1 MKNSD
6 GWLSLVEGTG
16 FENRRRGNST
26 GGSNPSPSAFS
37 LMIALGTRDPCPAF
51 TFSAPPANLG
61 WAASNRTE
69 KVLTVSG
76 KELGIIITKMDFG
89 RYFFAQ
95 KDTRRQGDRL
105 SSVNVFL
112 IDGSANQG
120 RFKPPDVS
128 RHFTSPEN
136 DPARFSECSHLG

>member
-1 MKNSD
+1 MILYIPRDMKNSD

-37 LMIALGTRDPCPAF
+37 LMIAFGTRDPCPAF

-61 WAASNRTE
+61 WAASNSTE
-69 KVLTVSG
+69 IVLTVSG

-89 RYFFAQ
+89 RYFLR
-95 KDTRRQGDRL
+95 KKKRGV
-105 SSVNVFL
+105 SV
-112 IDGSANQG
+112 IDYRASTY
-120 RFKPPDVS
+120 S
-128 RHFTSPEN
+128 
-136 DPARFSECSHLG
+136 